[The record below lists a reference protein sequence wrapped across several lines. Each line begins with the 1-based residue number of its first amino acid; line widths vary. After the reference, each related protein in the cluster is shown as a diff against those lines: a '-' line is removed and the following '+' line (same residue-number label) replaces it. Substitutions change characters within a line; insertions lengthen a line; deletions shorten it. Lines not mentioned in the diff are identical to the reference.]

1 MEYKM
6 RKNFWKVFVLFFII
20 LGQLFCTGEMNASAS
35 NKVKSITLS
44 KSNLTVEVGKSKK
57 LTVVLKPAL
66 KRKKITWSS
75 NNKNVAFVKNGKVT
89 GVSVGTATIT
99 AKVDGKKAKCKVK
112 VTLGKKAKKA
122 INEYKNYLGKKKI
135 KWGNKYADS
144 KYAKFMLND
153 VNADGIPEL
162 FIDMSSAGNKFPLSY
177 ADDWQ
182 KIYCYNNGKIT
193 EVGGGHN
200 IISYYPLSG
209 IVSIGTA
216 LSAPIADQIC
226 YYKISKDGKSSM
238 IAYSTEYAI
247 ESYGAD
253 YWFGKYM
260 TKSEFDKILRK
271 TVGKK
276 KIKIKENE
284 WYKNTA
290 NNRKKISKLVKW

>member
-1 MEYKM
+1 MK
-6 RKNFWKVFVLFFII
+6 KNWKVFVLLFII
-20 LGQLFCTGEMNASAS
+20 LGHLFYTGEINASAS
-35 NKVKSITLS
+35 NKVKNITLS
-44 KSNLTVEVGKSKK
+44 RNSLTVEIGKSKK
-57 LTVVLKPAL
+57 LTVVLKPTL
-66 KRKKITWSS
+66 KGKKITWNS

-122 INEYKNYLGKKKI
+122 INKYKNYLGNKKI
-135 KWGNKYADS
+135 KWDNMYVDS
-144 KYAKFMLND
+144 KYARFMLND
-153 VNADGIPEL
+153 VNADSIPEL
-162 FIDMSSAGNKFPLSY
+162 LIDISLAGNKFPLSS
-177 ADDWQ
+177 ADNWQ

-200 IISYYPLSG
+200 ILSYYPLSG
-209 IVSIGTA
+209 IVSIGTS
-216 LSAPIADQIC
+216 LSDPIADQIC
-226 YYKISKDGKSSM
+226 YYKISKNGKSSM

-260 TKSEFDKILRK
+260 TKSEFDRILSK

-284 WYKNTA
+284 WYKNTL
-290 NNRKKISKLVKW
+290 NNRKKMSKLVKW